1 MQQNLNRFI
10 IAQEHFFEQALE
22 EIQAGKK
29 RRHWMWFIFPQY
41 MNLGISST
49 SREFAIKSKEEAIA
63 YFNHPILGKRLEEI
77 TTHFYHLEGKSA
89 FSILGYPDNKK
100 MQSCMTLFE
109 SISIKNSIFTKVLE
123 KYFDGRRCQPTLDY
137 LNSPN

>member
-1 MQQNLNRFI
+1 MQYDLNRFI
-10 IAQEHFFEQALE
+10 AAQEHIFEQALA

-41 MNLGISST
+41 KGLGSSST
-49 SREFAIKSKEEAIA
+49 SMEFAIKSKEEAIA

-77 TTHFYHLEGKSA
+77 TTYFYHLEGKLA
-89 FSILGYPDNKK
+89 YSILGYPDDKK

-109 SISIKNSIFTKVLE
+109 SIPLKNSVFTKVLE
-123 KYFDGRRCQPTLDY
+123 KYFEGRRCQRTLDY
-137 LNSPN
+137 LNSTT